1 MKHLTFLN
9 PNDMDTIISEQWG
22 VVVASDATEFLH
34 AQHKEDNVKHIQNY
48 QAEKYANS
56 VAYEKVEE
64 GIYKFVED
72 DEVLY
77 VTSLS
82 FEQEPEFEEGSSA
95 DDISQ
100 YPLEDILDK
109 FFCHIRD
116 FYEGLNKAG
125 SNTCYL
131 EFASL
136 DINDVKELR
145 SIIGKHVYNKEDGE
159 SVHLIIE

>member
-1 MKHLTFLN
+1 M
-9 PNDMDTIISEQWG
+9 
-22 VVVASDATEFLH
+22 
-34 AQHKEDNVKHIQNY
+34 KHIQNY

-109 FFCHIRD
+109 VFCHIRD
-116 FYEGLNKAG
+116 FYTELNKSG
-125 SNTCYL
+125 SSTCYL
-131 EFASL
+131 EFASP
-136 DINDVKELR
+136 DINDVKGLR